1 MQRTYPEQANC
12 KLWLAT
18 RVDGSVNHVVAQWG
32 DLVARN
38 GVVVARP
45 DYTLPLRIII
55 TTMMTAKIKMTVPA
69 PMYTVGSLGR

>member
-1 MQRTYPEQANC
+1 MASKTGERS
-12 KLWLAT
+12 
-18 RVDGSVNHVVAQWG
+18 GHHVVATG
-32 DLVARN
+32 RRGTTLAARN